1 MNHNRQTQIHHQD
14 CGQICAQ
21 PSALQSA
28 AEAMAR
34 SWASDTPAVRSA
46 RALRLAPV
54 VAWLRGGTSLDTATT
69 ATVPPKP
76 SDQAIAPSLAGS

>member
-21 PSALQSA
+21 PSALESA

-34 SWASDTPAVRSA
+34 SWASDTSAVRSA
-46 RALRLAPV
+46 RALRLAPAV
-54 VAWLRGGTSLDTATT
+54 SWRRGGTGLDAAMLDSTAPRLT
-69 ATVPPKP
+69 
-76 SDQAIAPSLAGS
+76 